1 MTRAIPFLLLVAAG
15 AGYGAAVVDGI
26 VATVGKAVI
35 TDSMV
40 RRSIRTAALL
50 ARAPLEETPENW
62 ERNRERLIEQALV
75 KEEIRLS
82 RYPVAQPDEIRGA
95 MRQVQ
100 EQMGGPA
107 AFGVQLVAYRLT
119 EAEVAEN
126 VAWQITFA
134 RFITYRFRPSVQVTD
149 AALRAFYQQ
158 WKPAGVKPPFEDV
171 RDLVETEFIA
181 EESARQLDRWLKEVR
196 QQTRI
201 ETLQPREAKP

>member
-1 MTRAIPFLLLVAAG
+1 MMRTATFLLFVAAG
-15 AGYGAAVVDGI
+15 GAGAAVVDGI

-40 RRSIRTAALL
+40 RRSIRTSALL
-50 ARAPLEETPENW
+50 ARAPLEETPASW
-62 ERNRERLIEQALV
+62 ERNRERLIEQSLV

-107 AFGVQLVAYRLT
+107 AFAAQLVAYRLT

-149 AALRAFYQQ
+149 AALRAYYRE
-158 WKPAGVKPPFEDV
+158 WKPAGVKPPFEDA

-201 ETLQPREAKP
+201 ETLQPKEATP

>member
-1 MTRAIPFLLLVAAG
+1 MTRMATILLLVAAG
-15 AGYGAAVVDGI
+15 GAGAAVVDGI
-26 VATVGKAVI
+26 VATVGKVAI

-40 RRSIRTAALL
+40 RRSIRTSALL
-50 ARAPLEETPENW
+50 ARLTLEETPANW

-82 RYPVAQPDEIRGA
+82 RYPVAQPDEIRAA

-107 AFGVQLVAYRLT
+107 AFGAQLVAYRLT
-119 EAEVAEN
+119 EADVAEN

-149 AALRAFYQQ
+149 AALRAYYQQ
-158 WKPAGVKPPFEDV
+158 WKPAGVKPLFEDV

-201 ETLQPREAKP
+201 ETLQPKESTP

>member
-1 MTRAIPFLLLVAAG
+1 MTRMATILLLVAAG
-15 AGYGAAVVDGI
+15 GAGAAVVDGI
-26 VATVGKAVI
+26 VATVGKAAI

-40 RRSIRTAALL
+40 RRSIRTSALL
-50 ARAPLEETPENW
+50 ARLTLEETPANW

-82 RYPVAQPDEIRGA
+82 RYPVAQPDEIRAA

-107 AFGVQLVAYRLT
+107 AFGAQLVAYRLT
-119 EAEVAEN
+119 EADVAEN

-149 AALRAFYQQ
+149 AALRAYYQQ

-201 ETLQPREAKP
+201 ETLQPKESTP

>member
-1 MTRAIPFLLLVAAG
+1 MMRAATILLFVAAG
-15 AGYGAAVVDGI
+15 GAGAAVVDGI

-40 RRSIRTAALL
+40 RRSIRTSALL
-50 ARAPLEETPENW
+50 ARAPLEETREAW
-62 ERNRERLIEQALV
+62 EKNRERLIEQALV

-82 RYPVAQPDEIRGA
+82 RYAVAQPDEIRGA
-95 MRQVQ
+95 MRQVE
-100 EQMGGPA
+100 EQLGGPA
-107 AFGVQLVAYRLT
+107 AFGAQLVAYRLT
-119 EAEVAEN
+119 EADVAEN

-149 AALRAFYQQ
+149 AALRAYYQQ

-171 RDLVETEFIA
+171 RDRMETEFIA

-201 ETLQPREAKP
+201 ETLEPKEPTP

>member
-1 MTRAIPFLLLVAAG
+1 MLTRMATILLLVAAG
-15 AGYGAAVVDGI
+15 GAGAAVVDGI

-40 RRSIRTAALL
+40 RRSIRTSALL
-50 ARAPLEETPENW
+50 ARVTLEETPEAW

-82 RYPVAQPDEIRGA
+82 RYPVAQPDEIRAA

-100 EQMGGPA
+100 EQLGGPA
-107 AFGVQLVAYRLT
+107 AFGAQLVAYRLT
-119 EAEVAEN
+119 EADVAEN

-149 AALRAFYQQ
+149 AALRAFYRQ
-158 WKPAGVKPPFEDV
+158 WKPAGAKPPFEDA

-201 ETLQPREAKP
+201 ETLQPKESTP